1 MYVQLFIIII
11 NYRLD
16 FLEHLDME
24 SMGMQ
29 WTHKNMTA
37 NTLNLLL
44 LPYIHIQTEG
54 LKFVHAFS
62 IHCLPMDWWWWCDTN
77 ITFNKQVIFCSLTLV
92 IPIIMHF

>member
-37 NTLNLLL
+37 NTHK
-44 LPYIHIQTEG
+44 PIYCSY
-54 LKFVHAFS
+54 HAY
-62 IHCLPMDWWWWCDTN
+62 TYRQ
-77 ITFNKQVIFCSLTLV
+77 KV
-92 IPIIMHF
+92 